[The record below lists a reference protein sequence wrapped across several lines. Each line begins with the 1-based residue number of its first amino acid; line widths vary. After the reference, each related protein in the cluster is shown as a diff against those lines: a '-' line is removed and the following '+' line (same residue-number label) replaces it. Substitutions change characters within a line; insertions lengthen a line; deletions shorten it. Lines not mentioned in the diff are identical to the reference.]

1 MAQARAAHA
10 DDSLS
15 IGYAL
20 LAGAVFLIEV
30 AIALWW
36 RDDFVRPYL
45 GDVLAAMLVY
55 FVLRAATCLDKIAAA
70 GVALAVA
77 VAIEL
82 GQLVHVLDTVG
93 LAGNR
98 VARVVLGGVF
108 DPADLMC
115 YLMGAIAALVLDVA
129 WLKRSSALGPG

>member
-1 MAQARAAHA
+1 M
-10 DDSLS
+10 S

-55 FVLRAATCLDKIAAA
+55 FVLRAVTCLDKIAAA

-82 GQLVHVLDTVG
+82 GQMVHVLDTVG

-115 YLMGAIAALVLDVA
+115 YLVGAIAALVLDVA